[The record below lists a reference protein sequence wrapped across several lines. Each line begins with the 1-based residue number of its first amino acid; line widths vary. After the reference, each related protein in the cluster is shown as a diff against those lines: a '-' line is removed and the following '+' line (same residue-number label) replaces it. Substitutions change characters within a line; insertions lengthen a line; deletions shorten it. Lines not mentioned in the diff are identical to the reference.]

1 MSVPSAPW
9 ISIEVSGPMKR
20 SEPSRYERKRTPSSS
35 IDSTIDSRGSRR
47 RLTSSATEPWPMEK
61 TW

>member
-1 MSVPSAPW
+1 MN
-9 ISIEVSGPMKR
+9 R

-35 IDSTIDSRGSRR
+35 IEMTIDSRGSRR
-47 RLTSSATEPWPMEK
+47 RLISSATDPWPIEN